1 MGWAEVFVWLFQKV
15 HGTFL
20 VQALGG
26 LYGRYQKSPQIFAL
40 AEVYVITGAGTRDQN
55 TKISKWFRE
64 EPGTIIGELGLIE
77 SGLEELFPCQPRLG
91 LCFSLTCK
99 FQVFLLSSAFCL

>member
-26 LYGRYQKSPQIFAL
+26 QYGHYQKSSQIFAL
-40 AEVYVITGAGTRDQN
+40 AEVFVIIGAGTRDQN

-64 EPGTIIGELGLIE
+64 ELGKAGAHRKWAGRALPMPALAGTL
-77 SGLEELFPCQPRLG
+77 LFSDL
-91 LCFSLTCK
+91 
-99 FQVFLLSSAFCL
+99 